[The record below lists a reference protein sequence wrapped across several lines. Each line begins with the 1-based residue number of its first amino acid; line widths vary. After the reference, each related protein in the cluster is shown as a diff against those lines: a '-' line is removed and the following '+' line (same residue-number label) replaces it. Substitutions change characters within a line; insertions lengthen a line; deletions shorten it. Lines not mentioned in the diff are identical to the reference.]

1 MQACGPGVER
11 LAEEVLQRFPEAR
24 FAVFSSDTVT
34 SPAAAESFV
43 RSVTDGEVDIIIGT
57 QMVAK
62 GHHFPGLTL
71 VGIVDADL
79 GLAGG
84 DLRAAERS
92 FAMLAQVAGRAGRA
106 ERPGLA
112 MLQTTDVSTPVMKA
126 LLSGDRDRFLQ
137 AEAESRRL
145 AGMPPFARLAAI
157 VLSASDSLQLQAAMR
172 TLAETRPNYHGVSV
186 YGPSIAPLGFLRGR
200 HRGRALIQVEKTVD
214 IQAVIQG
221 WLAELKLPSGVRL
234 QVDIDPYSFV

>member
-11 LAEEVLQRFPEAR
+11 LAEEVLNRFPEAR

-34 SPAAAESFV
+34 TPASAEAFV
-43 RSVTDGEVDIIIGT
+43 RSVTDCEVDIIIGT

-84 DLRAAERS
+84 DLRAAERT

-112 MLQTTDVSTPVMKA
+112 MLQTTDTETPVMRA
-126 LLSGDRDRFLQ
+126 LLSGDRDKFLK
-137 AEAESRRL
+137 AEAES
-145 AGMPPFARLAAI
+145 
-157 VLSASDSLQLQAAMR
+157 LS
-172 TLAETRPNYHGVSV
+172 
-186 YGPSIAPLGFLRGR
+186 
-200 HRGRALIQVEKTVD
+200 LIH
-214 IQAVIQG
+214 I
-221 WLAELKLPSGVRL
+221 
-234 QVDIDPYSFV
+234 

>member
-11 LAEEVLQRFPEAR
+11 LAEEVLNRFPEAR

-34 SPAAAESFV
+34 TPASAEAFV

-84 DLRAAERS
+84 DLRAAERT
-92 FAMLAQVAGRAGRA
+92 FAMLAQVARPC
-106 ERPGLA
+106 RPGRTA
-112 MLQTTDVSTPVMKA
+112 GPCDAADNRHGNT
-126 LLSGDRDRFLQ
+126 GD
-137 AEAESRRL
+137 E
-145 AGMPPFARLAAI
+145 
-157 VLSASDSLQLQAAMR
+157 
-172 TLAETRPNYHGVSV
+172 
-186 YGPSIAPLGFLRGR
+186 GP
-200 HRGRALIQVEKTVD
+200 
-214 IQAVIQG
+214 AV
-221 WLAELKLPSGVRL
+221 R
-234 QVDIDPYSFV
+234 